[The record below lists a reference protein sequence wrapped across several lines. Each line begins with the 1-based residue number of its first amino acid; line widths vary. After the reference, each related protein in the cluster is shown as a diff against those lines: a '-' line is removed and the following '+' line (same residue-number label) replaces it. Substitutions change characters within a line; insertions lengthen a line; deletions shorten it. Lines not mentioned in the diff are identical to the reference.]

1 MYLVDTIY
9 IYIHIYISVCVR
21 SYYKNVD
28 VCEVLTVLTNH
39 KVWVNYNDITTTSR
53 EIIGELRG

>member
-9 IYIHIYISVCVR
+9 IYIDRYISVCVR

>member
-9 IYIHIYISVCVR
+9 IYIYIYISVCVR